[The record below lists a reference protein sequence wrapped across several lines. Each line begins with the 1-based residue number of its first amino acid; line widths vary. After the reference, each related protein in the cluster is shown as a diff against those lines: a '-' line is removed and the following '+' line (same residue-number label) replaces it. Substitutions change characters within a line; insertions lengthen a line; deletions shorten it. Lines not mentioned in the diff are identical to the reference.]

1 MIPAGGCR
9 SQEERK
15 MNPYATLSMA
25 KMMSKLV
32 SKLRRKVLGAL
43 REGATIS
50 VLIIALVAFPSN
62 NHARAMDLDGLDHF
76 AINVADL
83 QRAADWYQKVF
94 GFTVLHKWDTT
105 WMIGRDNMKI
115 GLFLRP
121 NATPLPNI
129 DSQLIIQH
137 VAFLVDGDKF
147 DAAKNALL
155 QAGVT
160 IDGPEDTGIAYS
172 MFFTDPDGHL
182 LEITT
187 YHPVPPA
194 NVNVT
199 SQISRGP

>member
-1 MIPAGGCR
+1 
-9 SQEERK
+9 
-15 MNPYATLSMA
+15 MNPYATLSMD
-25 KMMSKLV
+25 KMMSKL
-32 SKLRRKVLGAL
+32 SGAIRCKVLDAL
-43 REGATIS
+43 RKCATNSI
-50 VLIIALVAFPSN
+50 LIIALVVFLSN

-76 AINVADL
+76 AINVTDL

-172 MFFTDPDGHL
+172 MFFNDPDGHL

-187 YHPVPPA
+187 YHPVSPN